1 MKESASQIK
10 VIIENQLEND
20 HLPYIVGH
28 DYSDDSGYDS
38 DYDSEDDHHLTP
50 EELAIIKDFDEEFN
64 KRQEK
69 HVKFGAYT
77 IFIIQGDLNK
87 IKNEIIV
94 PLQIS
99 LKESDRKKLDLE
111 FREMSIEELISS
123 YDTIGTPQKSNGGV
137 LVIEGVERLDY
148 SKDYV
153 HMFARLT
160 TSPIQT
166 SENGNLA
173 RWSLLLV
180 SKECEDEK
188 FLFNST
194 WNYYRNKGMLVN
206 LTLE

>member
-1 MKESASQIK
+1 MKKSASEIK
-10 VIIENQLEND
+10 GIIENQLLND
-20 HLPYIVGH
+20 HLPYIVGLNKH
-28 DYSDDSGYDS
+28 DYSDANP
-38 DYDSEDDHHLTP
+38 EDCGLTP
-50 EELAIIKDFDEEFN
+50 EELAMIQDDDEEYEEN
-64 KRQEK
+64 KRQEE
-69 HVKFGAYT
+69 HIKFGAYT

-99 LKESDRKKLDLE
+99 LKESDRKKLNLE

-173 RWSLLLV
+173 RWSVLLV
-180 SKECEDEK
+180 SKECEDKK

-194 WNYYRNKGMLVN
+194 WNYYRNKGLLVN

>member
-38 DYDSEDDHHLTP
+38 EDDHHLTP
-50 EELAIIKDFDEEFN
+50 EELAIIKDFEEEFN

-194 WNYYRNKGMLVN
+194 WNYYRNKGLLCN
-206 LTLE
+206 LEIE

>member
-1 MKESASQIK
+1 MKKSASEIK
-10 VIIENQLEND
+10 GIIENQLIND
-20 HLPYIVGH
+20 HLPYIVGSNKH
-28 DYSDDSGYDS
+28 DYSDDNPADCG
-38 DYDSEDDHHLTP
+38 LTP
-50 EELAIIKDFDEEFN
+50 EQLAMIQDYDEEEN
-64 KRQEK
+64 KGHEE
-69 HVKFGAYT
+69 HVKFLDYA

-99 LKESDRKKLDLE
+99 LQESERAKLDLD

-153 HMFARLT
+153 HMFSRLT
-160 TSPIQT
+160 TSPVQT
-166 SENGNLA
+166 TENGNLS
-173 RWSLLLV
+173 RWSLLFI
-180 SKECEDEK
+180 SKECKDEK

-194 WNYYRNKGMLVN
+194 WNYYRNKGLLLN
-206 LTLE
+206 LEIE

>member
-38 DYDSEDDHHLTP
+38 DYDDALTP
-50 EELAIIKDFDEEFN
+50 EMLAEIKDFDEEFN

>member
-1 MKESASQIK
+1 MKKSASEIK
-10 VIIENQLEND
+10 NVIQTQLECD
-20 HLPYIVGH
+20 HLPYIVGLNKH
-28 DYSDDSGYDS
+28 DYSDANP
-38 DYDSEDDHHLTP
+38 EDCDLTP
-50 EELAIIKDFDEEFN
+50 EELAMIQDYDEEEN
-64 KRQEK
+64 KGQEE
-69 HVKFGAYT
+69 HVKFGAYK

-94 PLQIS
+94 PLQIDLQKS
-99 LKESDRKKLDLE
+99 KRAKLDLE

-123 YDTIGTPQKSNGGV
+123 YDTIGTPQKNNGGV

>member
-28 DYSDDSGYDS
+28 DYSDDSG
-38 DYDSEDDHHLTP
+38 YDSEDDHHLTP

>member
-1 MKESASQIK
+1 MKKSASEIK
-10 VIIENQLEND
+10 NVIQTQLECD
-20 HLPYIVGH
+20 HLPYIVGLNKH
-28 DYSDDSGYDS
+28 DYSDANP
-38 DYDSEDDHHLTP
+38 EDCGLTP
-50 EELAIIKDFDEEFN
+50 EELAMIQDDDEEYEEN
-64 KRQEK
+64 KRQEE
-69 HVKFGAYT
+69 HVKFGAYK

-94 PLQIS
+94 PLQIDLQKS
-99 LKESDRKKLDLE
+99 KRAKLDLE
-111 FREMSIEELISS
+111 FREMSIEEFLSS

-137 LVIEGVERLDY
+137 LVVEGVERLDY

-194 WNYYRNKGMLVN
+194 WNYYRNKGLLLN
-206 LTLE
+206 LEIE

>member
-1 MKESASQIK
+1 MKKSASEIEG
-10 VIIENQLEND
+10 IIEYQLIND
-20 HLPYIVGH
+20 HLPYIVGLNKH

-38 DYDSEDDHHLTP
+38 DYDDALTP
-50 EELAIIKDFDEEFN
+50 EMLASIKDFDEEFN

>member
-38 DYDSEDDHHLTP
+38 EDDYHLTP

>member
-1 MKESASQIK
+1 MKKSASEIK
-10 VIIENQLEND
+10 GIIENQLIND
-20 HLPYIVGH
+20 HLPYIVGSNKN
-28 DYSDDSGYDS
+28 DYSDDNPADCG
-38 DYDSEDDHHLTP
+38 LTP
-50 EELAIIKDFDEEFN
+50 EEFAMIQDYDEEEN
-64 KRQEK
+64 KGQEK
-69 HVKFGAYT
+69 HVKFHDYT

-99 LKESDRKKLDLE
+99 LKESNREKLDLE

-123 YDTIGTPQKSNGGV
+123 YGTIGTPQKSNGGV

-148 SKDYV
+148 SKDYI

>member
-28 DYSDDSGYDS
+28 DYSDYSGYDS
-38 DYDSEDDHHLTP
+38 DYDDALTP
-50 EELAIIKDFDEEFN
+50 EELAMIQDYDEEFN

>member
-1 MKESASQIK
+1 
-10 VIIENQLEND
+10 
-20 HLPYIVGH
+20 
-28 DYSDDSGYDS
+28 
-38 DYDSEDDHHLTP
+38 
-50 EELAIIKDFDEEFN
+50 
-64 KRQEK
+64 
-69 HVKFGAYT
+69 
-77 IFIIQGDLNK
+77 
-87 IKNEIIV
+87 
-94 PLQIS
+94 
-99 LKESDRKKLDLE
+99 
-111 FREMSIEELISS
+111 MSIEELISS

>member
-194 WNYYRNKGMLVN
+194 WNYYRNKGMLGN